1 MPAPSV
7 TGWRSRREDGLSSD
21 ERQELSRL
29 RRDDKQAADRAS
41 VRFVLQAPTL
51 DPCIHAR
58 SPEPSREPRRTS
70 RTRETTPALSRLFA
84 FGDSDGKRDSAKD
97 VAKSTLRSAGCTDPE
112 ALHISDSVIF
122 VHCGLQS
129 QIYAFAKAK
138 PHARLRALEQAT
150 TRGIT
155 DLDGDAAGTILRVSD
170 GTRVRSISLAQ

>member
-1 MPAPSV
+1 MYSCSIPGAIAGDATHISNSGDNAGP
-7 TGWRSRREDGLSSD
+7 R
-21 ERQELSRL
+21 LSR
-29 RRDDKQAADRAS
+29 
-41 VRFVLQAPTL
+41 
-51 DPCIHAR
+51 
-58 SPEPSREPRRTS
+58 
-70 RTRETTPALSRLFA
+70 
-84 FGDSDGKRDSAKD
+84 SDGKRDSAKD

-122 VHCGLQS
+122 VHCGLPS